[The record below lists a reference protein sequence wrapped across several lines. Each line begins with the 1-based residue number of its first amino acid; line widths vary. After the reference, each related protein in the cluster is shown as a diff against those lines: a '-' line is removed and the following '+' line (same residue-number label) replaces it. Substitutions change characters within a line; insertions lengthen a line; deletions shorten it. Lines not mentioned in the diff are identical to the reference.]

1 MQLIELGV
9 HGPVTD
15 AQRGALAR
23 VQRAQQHLLGL
34 INDVLLYARI
44 EGGRV
49 EYDIQ
54 PVAPSEV
61 IADVLPMIEP
71 QLAAKDVRLEV
82 RVPADAPPVWA
93 DRERLIQ
100 IFLNLLS
107 NATKF
112 TNAGG
117 RVTVEVLTRVDETRD
132 PEFVSLRVSDTGIGI
147 PREKLETVFE
157 PFVQLRQQYRPT
169 QGGTGLGLAISRDL
183 ARGMGGDLR
192 ARSVAGEGASFTV
205 TLRRAVTP
213 TGEATDRRT
222 EQERRVE
229 EERRTAVRR
238 GSDDPLDDPVDDRGV

>member
-1 MQLIELGV
+1 
-9 HGPVTD
+9 
-15 AQRGALAR
+15 

-82 RVPADAPPVWA
+82 QVPPDAPPVWA
-93 DRERLIQ
+93 DRERLLQ
-100 IFLNLLS
+100 ILLNLLS
-107 NATKF
+107 NAAKF

-117 RVTVEVLTRVDETRD
+117 RVTVEVLTRADETRAAD
-132 PEFVSLRVSDTGIGI
+132 PRDAGFVLLRVSDTGIGI
-147 PREKLETVFE
+147 PREKLEAVFE

-213 TGEATDRRT
+213 LGEPTDRRT

-238 GSDDPLDDPVDDRGV
+238 GDDDQGDDPGV